1 MNHPLTFIHKWNRKP
16 VFVALLIWT
25 LVLFAIFQVL
35 NAPLITSA
43 APFGIVSHQFAWT
56 PEKAQAILAS
66 WAGRPSLV
74 RSPRSW
80 PGFPIYP
87 LLRPYGRAGSAAGS
101 RASPQHGGLAEEDW
115 NICHLWRF
123 HWCRVR
129 YPGKHP
135 SGTATSERCCHCPTD
150 ASHRSVCQSQIRS
163 LGAGHSLHTGWL
175 AAPQKPLISS
185 TR

>member
-74 RSPRSW
+74 AALGLGLDFLFIPSYALTV
-80 PGFPIYP
+80 GLGA
-87 LLRPYGRAGSAAGS
+87 LLAAG
-101 RASPQHGGLAEEDW
+101 RHRNMAVWLRKIGIYATYGVFIGAAFDILENILQAQQLLNGVVTTPLTLLTGVCASLKFGLLA
-115 NICHLWRF
+115 
-123 HWCRVR
+123 
-129 YPGKHP
+129 
-135 SGTATSERCCHCPTD
+135 
-150 ASHRSVCQSQIRS
+150 
-163 LGAGHSLHTGWL
+163 LGILYILVGWL
-175 AAPQKPLISS
+175 LPKN
-185 TR
+185 R